1 MHMSMRTTL
10 DIDDALLARAQA
22 QFPPGTP
29 KTVLVEEGLRRL
41 IAWRALAVVPAPV
54 ARRDA
59 RMQRL
64 VDEGHVTAATSGAPV
79 LPREGIAGGVP
90 LAQLIADLAQDRDD
104 R

>member
-1 MHMSMRTTL
+1 MRTTL
-10 DIDDALLARAQA
+10 DIDDALLARVQA

-41 IAWRALAVVPAPV
+41 IVSPAAGAAPSPLPK
-54 ARRDA
+54 RDV

-64 VDEGHVTAATSGAPV
+64 VDEGHVVAATSAAPV
-79 LPREGIAGGVP
+79 LSREGIAGGVP
-90 LAQLIADLAQDRDD
+90 LAQLIADLARDRDD

>member
-1 MHMSMRTTL
+1 MRTTL

-41 IAWRALAVVPAPV
+41 IASPAAAVAAP
-54 ARRDA
+54 RRMRDM

-64 VDEGHVTAATSGAPV
+64 VDEGHVTAATTAAPV